1 MPFEDRSLGNCF
13 RDMRVSVNKSVD
25 GTGAQTFHGM
35 DPNFVATF
43 DGRRN
48 KFFKAIYDF
57 WAKDVGWGAGLNL
70 TSTHSVSFHVQ
81 Y

>member
-35 DPNFVATF
+35 DPNLWLLLMEEEISFSRPSMIS
-43 DGRRN
+43 GP
-48 KFFKAIYDF
+48 KM
-57 WAKDVGWGAGLNL
+57 WAGELV
-70 TSTHSVSFHVQ
+70 
-81 Y
+81 